1 MKEDQSRLNTSSS
14 VYQKSQMVT
23 TRRSSNMRS
32 QSYSEVD
39 IQQKSVALSRAKAY
53 LKELHSSAQN

>member
-1 MKEDQSRLNTSSS
+1 
-14 VYQKSQMVT
+14 MVT
-23 TRRSSNMRS
+23 TRRSNNMRS

-53 LKELHSSAQN
+53 LKESQSGAQN